1 MAIKVDKLEQA
12 AKAEEKKVPSL
23 VMELLNR
30 DIKLFGG
37 SFGDKKKEKFYSE
50 LQTLLNA
57 GVDIKSVLEIIEQ
70 SQAKEDDQALI
81 QSIRESIVK
90 GNLLNEALKESGKFT
105 DYEVNSIK
113 IGEES
118 GKLSEVLY
126 SLHTYFERQIEQKRL
141 VINAVSYPA
150 IVLFTSFGAVFF
162 LMRFVV
168 PMFKDLFKRF
178 NTDLPTVTQWV
189 LGVSEFLTNY
199 FWLILLVIVASVITL
214 ISQRKQEW
222 YMRLSSSVLLKV
234 PFFGELVRKI
244 HLAKFCQS
252 LGLLISAKTPVVRSL
267 NLTKGMVDFYPIAS
281 VIDEIEREITMGVPL
296 NQCLA
301 KHPVFDK
308 KMLALVKVGE
318 EANQLDKMFDK
329 LYKQYSDEAKYQ
341 LNLIGTIV
349 EPVMIVFLG
358 GIVAIILVAM
368 YLPLFKLSSGIYPQ

>member
-1 MAIKVDKLEQA
+1 MAINIDKIEQA
-12 AKAEEKKVPSL
+12 AKADEKKRPSP

-30 DIKLFGG
+30 DIKLFGS

-57 GVDIKSVLEIIEQ
+57 GVDIKTVLEIIEQ

-90 GNLLNEALKESGKFT
+90 GNLLNEALRESGKFT

-126 SLHTYFERQIEQKRL
+126 SLQTYFERQIEQKRL
-141 VINAVSYPA
+141 VINAISYPA

-199 FWLILLVIVASVITL
+199 FWLILLVVAASAITL

-222 YMRLSSSVLLKV
+222 YMRLTSSILLRV

-267 NLTKGMVDFYPIAS
+267 TLTKGMVDFYPIAS
-281 VIDEIEREITMGVPL
+281 AIDEIEREVTMGVPL

-301 KHPVFDK
+301 KYPVFDK
-308 KMLALVKVGE
+308 KMLALLKVGE

-329 LYKQYSDEAKYQ
+329 LYKQYSDEARHQ

>member
-1 MAIKVDKLEQA
+1 MAIKIDKLEKA
-12 AKAEEKKVPSL
+12 AKAEEKKGPSP
-23 VMELLNR
+23 VMEFLNR
-30 DIKLFGG
+30 DIKLFG
-37 SFGDKKKEKFYSE
+37 SNFGDKKKEKFYSE

-70 SQAKEDDQALI
+70 SQAKAEDRELI
-81 QSIRESIVK
+81 ENIRESLVK
-90 GNLLNEALKESGKFT
+90 GSLLNEALKETGKFT
-105 DYEVNSIK
+105 DYEINSIK

-126 SLHTYFERQIEQKRL
+126 SLQTYFERQIEQKRL
-141 VINAVSYPA
+141 VINAISYPT

-189 LGVSEFLTNY
+189 LGVSEFFTNY
-199 FWLILLVIVASVITL
+199 FWIVLLVIVASTITL
-214 ISQRKQEW
+214 ISQRKKEW
-222 YMRLSSSVLLKV
+222 YLKLTSTILLRV

-252 LGLLISAKTPVVRSL
+252 LGLLISAKTPMVRSL
-267 NLTKGMVDFYPIAS
+267 SLTKGMVDFYPIAS
-281 VIDEIEREITMGVPL
+281 AIDEIEAEVTRGIPL
-296 NQCLA
+296 SQCLA
-301 KHPVFDK
+301 KYPVFDK